1 MDEKLLNNFKT
12 LVVDF
17 TKDLTNTFPEY
28 EYLWN
33 KYYQEEANEDTYL
46 ILFDY
51 CKTVYPERFFDILY
65 QNNDI
70 FKEDNETNV
79 YFLPQVSFR
88 FLFNCEGI
96 TETTKKAIWKYLQLV
111 LFTVVNEVKDKSDF
125 GETMNIFD
133 GIEESELQDKL
144 KETMEGI
151 SDFFTSVES
160 NEEINEEQKQKAED
174 VKKEM
179 EDMMND
185 FGDLPNV
192 DEMREKLKSSMP
204 NIENLQDHLK
214 VLFDGKIGSLAK
226 KMAEEIADDFKD
238 LIDENDVQNPQD
250 VIKKLMKNPG
260 KISELMKTVGSKL
273 DTKMKNGEI
282 SKDEL
287 MKEATEMMGKMK
299 EMGQEGDLNE
309 MLKNMAKNMGGLGKN
324 MRIDTSKLDRM
335 TKREKQI
342 SQMKDSAEIKRR
354 QQEIEL
360 EKLKLQQQEQINIQ
374 NELRAKYSLDQHGE
388 NNFVFKMEGSGK
400 QEKTFIDPELL
411 KMIEEEDKQDAINKE
426 KKSNQASKPKKKK
439 GKKGK
444 K

>member
-28 EYLWN
+28 EYLWK
-33 KYYQEEANEDTYL
+33 KYYDEDANEDTYL

-51 CKTVYPERFFDILY
+51 CKKVYPERFFDILY
-65 QNNDI
+65 QNDDI

-111 LFTVVNEVKDKSDF
+111 LFTVVNEIKDKSDF
-125 GETMNIFD
+125 GESMNIFD
-133 GIEESELQDKL
+133 GIEESDLQEKL
-144 KETMEGI
+144 KETMESI
-151 SDFFTSVES
+151 SDFFSSVES
-160 NEEINEEQKQKAED
+160 NEDLNEEQKQKAED

-214 VLFDGKIGSLAK
+214 GLFDGKIGSLAK
-226 KMAEEIADDFKD
+226 EMAEEIADDFKD

-273 DTKMKNGEI
+273 DAKMKNGEI

-299 EMGQEGDLNE
+299 EMGQEGELNE

-335 TKREKQI
+335 TKKQSKI
-342 SQMKDSAEIKRR
+342 NEMKQNAEIKKR
-354 QQEIEL
+354 QQEIEM
-360 EKLKLQQQEQINIQ
+360 EKIKLQQQEQINLQ
-374 NELRAKYSLDQHGE
+374 NELRAKYSLDQKGE
-388 NNFVFKMEGSGK
+388 NNFVFKIPGIDP
-400 QEKTFIDPELL
+400 EKTFIHPDLL
-411 KMIEEEDKQDAINKE
+411 KEIEAEEQESA
-426 KKSNQASKPKKKK
+426 KKAKAPKKKK
-439 GKKGK
+439 KKNKGK

>member
-214 VLFDGKIGSLAK
+214 GLFDGKIGSLAK
-226 KMAEEIADDFKD
+226 EMAEEIADDFKD

-342 SQMKDSAEIKRR
+342 SQMKDRAEIKRR